1 MDLQELRQ
9 YLNQLASS
17 LVPED
22 RGVLEARL
30 HGLVSVF
37 PFSEYEFILMFL
49 KDKEVISFEDYEKL
63 RANYVSANRYLDL
76 FSLAPQVFGQIWGE
90 KHIMDLDARFQK
102 PDKSLDQHYDGDYD
116 LWIAGV
122 RVEVKSSR
130 AIHTKKRGS
139 LVSKAL
145 KYGSN
150 DPFWMNFQQL
160 KFDVCDVFIFIGV
173 WVDQIVY
180 WALSNDDAKTSKYL
194 SHQHRGGIEYQIGVT
209 DKNLREFNRFQ
220 VAPERLAEFVLSL
233 ASNSGKA
240 V

>member
-1 MDLQELRQ
+1 MDLQELQQ
-9 YLNQLASS
+9 YLTRLTSS
-17 LVPED
+17 LAPED
-22 RGVLEARL
+22 RDVLEARL

-49 KDKEVISFEDYEKL
+49 RDREVISFEDYEKL
-63 RANYVSANRYLDL
+63 RANYVSANCYLDL
-76 FSLAPQVFGQIWGE
+76 FSLAPRVFGQIWGE
-90 KHIMDLDARFQK
+90 KHIMDLDSRFQK
-102 PDKSLDQHYDGDYD
+102 PDKSLDPHYDGNYD
-116 LWIAGV
+116 LWIVGV

-130 AIHTKKRGS
+130 AMHTKKRGS

-145 KYGSN
+145 RYGSS

-160 KFDVCDVFIFIGV
+160 KFDVCDVFVFIGV

-180 WALSNDDAKTSKYL
+180 WVMSNADAKTNNYL

-209 DKNLREFNRFQ
+209 DRNLHDFARFQ
-220 VAPERLAEFVLSL
+220 VTPDRLAGVVLSG
-233 ASNSGKA
+233 SNSGNE